1 MSDNEKTQDEQEI
14 RVKTLGGGA
23 SAVED
28 TTASAEKV
36 PPEAAPNEGE
46 CCAADGEHNCCCCH
60 AMGWLKGLFLPQE
73 AEGELQRGKLKAS
86 PGWLVA
92 LAAFALFVMLN
103 QVKIPLA
110 GGKLAFADLAFLASF
125 LPLLGYSIIAR
136 RRLFFPICTIIVLV
150 VACIANLASAPGLG
164 GAIEVAQLVQQ
175 LFCGTILLGFLVE
188 NAPCAAASSVL
199 LAMVVNIVAAL
210 IQGQT
215 YGFGSTF
222 PPADIMALKWG
233 FGHAYTGLFRSRMAL
248 AFFLAISLAW
258 IQPILFGR
266 KHFYGIII
274 GFVVT
279 VLGLLA
285 IPHGQMLLIVGMVLV
300 IGAFIHSR
308 VAGYANVLALVVAF
322 VLSVSIFPAAH
333 NQARLAS
340 LNPMKVG
347 DYPGELKTNHID
359 FAAALSMAVRRPCS
373 GVGSG
378 RYQQC
383 VGRCYGDLPNPSY
396 NDIETDTQA
405 SWGIL
410 AGTMGFPMAALML
423 LLLAGAAGNGVRRF
437 MQSKGRNCIALG
449 GALALAVVILGMFVS
464 DPMTRGLGWMIALAL
479 ASTAVPN
486 PDEEFCT
493 LSCIAPGSI
502 IACGMVLALLL
513 AGVAIRTKVDDPLAG
528 TTRFINNAEE
538 GGAQSGTASQEES
551 VFKIIDAGEVVNITA
566 PVEKGTDS
574 QAFKNT
580 VLKIQDGKGT
590 PPDDKE
596 PAMEFGGAE
605 FSFELPS
612 DAECKVWLRVWWD
625 GSCGNTINLK
635 MDDEPKSITVGN
647 DGTYRTWHWLEAP
660 KIYKLASGKHS
671 LFLLNREDGIMF
683 DQLLITNDHQYVPQ
697 GIEEE

>member
-14 RVKTLGGGA
+14 RVKPLDGEPA
-23 SAVED
+23 PP
-28 TTASAEKV
+28 AEKTSSEEKTTSE
-36 PPEAAPNEGE
+36 PAQKEGE
-46 CCAADGEHNCCCCH
+46 SCAEGEHSCCCCH
-60 AMGWLKGLFLPQE
+60 ATGWLKGLFLPQE
-73 AEGELQRGKLKAS
+73 AEGELQRGKLKAA
-86 PGWLVA
+86 PGWLTA
-92 LAAFALFVMLN
+92 LAAIALFVMLN

-125 LPLLGYSIIAR
+125 LPVLGYAIASR
-136 RRLFFPICTIIVLV
+136 RRLFFPICTIFVLI
-150 VACIANLASAPGLG
+150 VACIANLTSAPGMG
-164 GAIEVAQLVQQ
+164 GTVEVAQLVQQ
-175 LFCGTILLGFLVE
+175 LFCGTILLGFLIE
-188 NAPCAAASSVL
+188 NAPGAAVGSVL
-199 LAMVVNIVAAL
+199 LAIAVNIVAAL

-233 FGHAYTGLFRSRMAL
+233 CGHAYTGLFRSRMAL

-266 KHFYGIII
+266 KRIYGFLAA
-274 GFVVT
+274 FVAT
-279 VLGLLA
+279 VVGLLA
-285 IPHGQMLLIVGMVLV
+285 IPHGQMLFIVGMVLV

-308 VAGYANVLALVVAF
+308 AAGLTNVLAMAVALF
-322 VLSVSIFPAAH
+322 LSTSVFPPAH

-340 LNPMKVG
+340 LNPMKTG

-359 FAAALSMAVRRPCS
+359 FAAALGMAARRPLS

-410 AGTMGFPMAALML
+410 TGTMGFPTAALML
-423 LLLAGAAGNGVRRF
+423 VLLAGAAANGVRRF

-449 GALALAVVILGMFVS
+449 GALALVVVILGMFVS
-464 DPMTRGLGWMIALAL
+464 DPLTRGLGWMIALAL
-479 ASTAVPN
+479 ASTSVPN
-486 PDEEFCT
+486 PEEEVCS

-502 IACGMVLALLL
+502 VACGVVLGLLL
-513 AGVAIRTKVDDPLAG
+513 AGVALRAKTDDPLAG
-528 TTRFINNAEE
+528 TTRFVNTAEE
-538 GGAQSGTASQEES
+538 GGAQTGVASQEES
-551 VFKIIDAGEVVNITA
+551 VFKIIDAGDVVKFTA

-580 VLKIQDGKGT
+580 VLKILDGKGT

-596 PAMEFGGAE
+596 PAMDFGGAQ
-605 FSFELPS
+605 FDFELS
-612 DAECKVWLRVWWD
+612 ADAECKVWLRVWWD
-625 GSCGNTINLK
+625 GSCGNTINLQ

>member
-14 RVKTLGGGA
+14 RVKPLDGEA
-23 SAVED
+23 STAEKA
-28 TTASAEKV
+28 TASAEK
-36 PPEAAPNEGE
+36 AAPNKGEGSAE
-46 CCAADGEHNCCCCH
+46 SEHSCCCCCH
-60 AMGWLKGLFLPQE
+60 AGGWLKGLFLPQE
-73 AEGELQRGKLKAS
+73 AEGELQRGKLKAA
-86 PGWLVA
+86 PGWLTL
-92 LAAFALFVMLN
+92 LAAIALFVMLN

-110 GGKLAFADLAFLASF
+110 GGKLAFADLAFLGSF
-125 LPLLGYSIIAR
+125 LPVLGFAIASR
-136 RRLFFPICTIIVLV
+136 RRLFFPICTIVVLV
-150 VACIANLASAPGLG
+150 VACIANLAAAPGMG

-175 LFCGTILLGFLVE
+175 LFCGTLLLGFLIE
-188 NAPCAAASSVL
+188 NAPGAAVASVL
-199 LAMVVNIVAAL
+199 LAVAVNIVAAL

-215 YGFGSTF
+215 YGFGSIY

-233 FGHAYTGLFRSRMAL
+233 CGHAFTGLFRSRMAF
-248 AFFLAISLAW
+248 AFFLAIALAW

-266 KHFYGIII
+266 KHIYGFIAA
-274 GFVVT
+274 FAAT
-279 VLGLLA
+279 VIGLLA
-285 IPHGQMLLIVGMVLV
+285 IPHGQMLFIVGMVLV
-300 IGAFIHSR
+300 VGAFIHSR
-308 VAGYANVLALVVAF
+308 AAGLVNVLALVVAMI
-322 VLSVSIFPAAH
+322 LSTTLFPPAH
-333 NQARLAS
+333 NQVRLAS
-340 LNPMKVG
+340 LNPMKTG

-359 FAAALSMAVRRPCS
+359 FAAALGMAARRPFS
-373 GVGSG
+373 GIGSS

-410 AGTMGFPMAALML
+410 AGTMGFPTAALML
-423 LLLAGAAGNGVRRF
+423 LLLAGAAANGVRRF

-449 GALALAVVILGMFVS
+449 GALALVVVIIGMFVS
-464 DPMTRGLGWMIALAL
+464 DPLTRGLGWMIALAL

-486 PDEEFCT
+486 PEEEVCG

-502 IACGMVLALLL
+502 IACGLVIGLLL
-513 AGVAIRTKVDDPLAG
+513 AGVALRTKTDDPLAG
-528 TTRFINNAEE
+528 TTRFVTDAEE
-538 GGAQSGTASQEES
+538 GGAQTGAASQEES
-551 VFKIIDAGEVVNITA
+551 VFKIIDAGDAVKFTA

-580 VLKIQDGKGT
+580 VLKILDGKGT

-596 PAMEFGGAE
+596 PAMVFGGAE
-605 FSFELPS
+605 FAFELPS